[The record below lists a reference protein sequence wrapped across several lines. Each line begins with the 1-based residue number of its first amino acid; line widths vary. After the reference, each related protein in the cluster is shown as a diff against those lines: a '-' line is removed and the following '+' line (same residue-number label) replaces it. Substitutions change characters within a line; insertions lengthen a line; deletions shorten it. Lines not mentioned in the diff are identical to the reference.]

1 MKSLM
6 ISALATSL
14 AVGSMLPMTTVP
26 VEAKTKV
33 DVDVYLGVPHY
44 RYRPGPDYIYRRG
57 HGWYLPPRFHH
68 QRYRFSCGE
77 AKWQVRERGYRN
89 VSTVECNG
97 PVYTFRATRN
107 GNRVTLYVNARS
119 GAVWRA

>member
-6 ISALATSL
+6 ITALAATF
-14 AVGSMLPMTTVP
+14 AVGSVLPITTATP

-44 RYRPGPDYIYRRG
+44 RYRPGPDYRFRHG
-57 HGWYLPPRFHH
+57 HGWYLPPRFH
-68 QRYRFSCGE
+68 RYRLTCGQ

-89 VSTVECNG
+89 VATIECNG
-97 PVYTFRATRN
+97 PIYTFRALRN
-107 GNRVTLYVNARS
+107 GHRVKVYVNARS